1 MNRQQRRHYP
11 ALLITGVLFTAGVS
25 LGEQAYCGE
34 SVSGLQRLI
43 DIEDIEQLRAKYAN
57 AVDNRR
63 WNDLRD
69 EVLAVDAE
77 LDLPA
82 SLTDGPQATGR
93 KKIVG
98 RDAIISFIRATLGDE
113 PGGSHAVTI
122 PVIEITSRTTAKAS
136 WRLGTAT
143 FYDTYVEV
151 DNHWR
156 MKSIRFEPNE
166 PGPGKPKSPA
176 SPATPAPS
184 PNKPN

>member
-1 MNRQQRRHYP
+1 MNRPQRRHFP
-11 ALLITGVLFTAGVS
+11 ALLITCVLFTAGVS
-25 LGEQAYCGE
+25 LGEQAHGGE

-43 DIEDIEQLRAKYAN
+43 DIEDIKQLRAKYAN

-98 RDAIISFIRATLGDE
+98 RDAIISFVRATLG
-113 PGGSHAVTI
+113 
-122 PVIEITSRTTAKAS
+122 
-136 WRLGTAT
+136 
-143 FYDTYVEV
+143 
-151 DNHWR
+151 
-156 MKSIRFEPNE
+156 
-166 PGPGKPKSPA
+166 
-176 SPATPAPS
+176 
-184 PNKPN
+184 

>member
-1 MNRQQRRHYP
+1 MNRRQRSSFSVP
-11 ALLITGVLFTAGVS
+11 LIAGVLLAATVS
-25 LGEQAYCGE
+25 LGRQAYGGE

-43 DIEDIEQLRAKYAN
+43 DIEDIKQLRAKYAN

-69 EVLAVDAE
+69 EVLATDAE

-93 KKIVG
+93 RKIAG
-98 RDAIISFIRATLGDE
+98 RDAIINFIRASLGDE

-122 PVIEITSRTTAKAS
+122 PVIDITSKTTAKAI
-136 WRLGTAT
+136 WRLGTAS
-143 FYDTYVEV
+143 FYDTYLDV
-151 DNHWR
+151 DHHWR
-156 MKSIRFEPNE
+156 IKSIRYEPSE

-176 SPATPAPS
+176 TSVAPPPL
-184 PNKPN
+184 PNKSN